1 MSEPRSRH
9 AEGAAC
15 GSAAVVC
22 HGQSPGRM
30 EALSSV
36 EPQSPQ
42 CGVPDRRRL
51 LLLHRAPSPARPCL
65 RGEPQHCKGKVLTSP
80 VKPPAC
86 RPQQPPPTPGQLAT
100 QSRPSRRSGGCK
112 SGTPGTARP
121 AGGARPVAP
130 PAAKRTAAA
139 GKPPTGAAARGEQV
153 KPGREQNPLLQPP
166 RRRCPLQGEPRAGSP
181 ASASQPPPTSGT
193 RLSHTDS
200 SSDLSDC
207 LSEPL
212 SDEPRPAAAGAG
224 SSESGSSDREQPQ
237 YPALAARGAPQRPGT
252 EQRGQ
257 AGAPAEGPT
266 GGSESEEPQQ
276 ELHQEEEELQREVE
290 ELRSENDY
298 LKDELD
304 ELRAEMEEMRDSYV
318 EEDVYQL
325 QELRRELDRANKNC
339 RILQYRL
346 RKAEQKSLKVAQTG
360 QVDGELIR
368 NIEQDLKVAKDVSVR
383 LHHELESV
391 EEKRA
396 KAEDENEVLR
406 QQIIEVEI
414 SKQALQNELEKVKES
429 SLKRRGSREFHKEKK
444 TSNQQEDS
452 ADLKC
457 QLQFAKEEAVL
468 MRKKMA
474 KLGREKDELEQEL
487 EKYKSI
493 YGDVDSPLPTGES
506 GGPPST
512 REAELKLRLKLV
524 EEEANILGR
533 KIVEL
538 EVENRGIKAEMED
551 MRCQYEKEFLNR
563 DHISSIPT
571 SPFGDST
578 ESAMELRRHLQF
590 VEEEAELLRR
600 SISEIEDHNKQ
611 LTTELN
617 KFKFSPSH
625 ELTWIDESP
634 SKCGGSLQE
643 ELKSARI
650 QINDLSGKV
659 MKLQYENRVLLS
671 NVQRYDLASHLGLR
685 SVSPRD
691 SDADSDPGKKENDN
705 DECRPPH
712 PKREGPIGGE
722 SDSDE
727 VYEKTSGFGSGK
739 PSEISDVVSSELI
752 RSREDSESLLNIK
765 REAERLERTVG
776 HLIADTDSLI
786 YDARLHMSNSFSE
799 QSLKSEEERHDGL
812 NEPELLDTIN
822 CRMKSFR
829 KELQAFLEK
838 VDHIGEGLKDHL
850 DDLSPMPNLTESSS
864 FLSTMSR
871 DSPIGNLGKEAIIDF
886 QSKLRDQMEWQLIP
900 DPGEDHDSRHSRS
913 TTASHRCS
921 DGDNKLC
928 MPGDEDC
935 FILEN
940 VSLRELQVH
949 LEQERRLHQEEL
961 ETVENRI
968 LQLEEEHLSNLRRK
982 DLEVQSLTLQNKL
995 EEKAWSQEKGLLKQE
1010 LRHFKQ
1016 NVFLLYIKLKWLL
1029 KHWRQCKKV
1038 DEDMGDDL
1046 LEIDQLD
1053 LLPECGILSELREGN
1068 PDLEDE
1074 EEDLV
1079 FALMDY
1085 SQHSTP
1091 EGTDHGPQLQTAEL
1105 LQHQK
1110 QASENRRLLGALKC
1124 LLDDFQSE
1132 LWEKERERVELQQQ
1146 YAKEKASWEVE
1157 GAKLKCHL
1165 EQFEGRSENALV
1177 ETGPMELKV
1186 AFKRER
1192 EEHKRL
1198 LAENHSLTMDL
1209 RWKVQHTE
1217 KNWNREKGEILDHYR
1232 RERRDWEQQKKEL
1245 QRRIEQLQQ
1254 EVKTHRPESLTSDQK
1269 DGVNLRAFPTQGN
1282 LHVPHA
1288 AGTRSFSDSD
1298 DVPFE
1303 ERSHFKLKE
1312 TDRCSATENLFLDA
1326 LSLDSLDDADV
1337 PPPRKL
1343 ERDKFSPCFAE
1354 EEDAHKGGLQR
1365 AVSVSSMFEFHRLMD
1380 SSPFLPDKNQAST
1393 NGKDDLT
1400 PPLSPDDL
1408 KYIEEFNKNWD
1419 YNAVKLGEAVE
1430 HPTEAWGERT
1440 ESGKGVNDPSSNS
1453 LSPSSWFLTTS
1464 VTMTTTSMTNPD
1476 HCQNSPQ
1483 RSHGVTEK
1491 MASRV
1496 FHSPPPMR
1504 RIASNEGCNK
1514 ADTDFLFSMTKSKGN
1529 VSEVKG
1535 GSPEM
1540 CGLWPCDLTKHQKDF
1555 LDGSPHPIE
1564 RPICS
1569 TVGFASTLHNMDM
1582 AKNMSDDM
1590 KEVAYSVRNAIC
1602 TNPLDCQ
1609 YRDMACQTNGT
1620 ASTGTQTTQTIS
1632 VGLQT
1637 EAWRSITSSPHK
1649 CLTPK
1654 GGYTPVSSPSRSLR
1668 SRQVA
1673 PAFEKAQA
1681 KFERPCCS
1689 PKYGS
1694 PKLQKKP
1701 VPKSDL
1707 PNSRVAPG
1715 TPQKGFSESA
1725 WARSTTTRESP
1736 VHTTINDGLSSL
1748 FNIIDHTPV
1757 VCCDP
1762 LQKLSRPS
1770 SRSRSAEPRPEFGH
1784 LHDLDGRG
1792 RSPSPI
1798 RISVEIHK
1806 EGGVEFTT
1814 IRQDLSAPPGY
1825 SLTEN
1830 ASRILNKKLLEHVLK
1845 GDQGQTSS
1853 SPTHMSKDSSPG
1865 ELAKEEPAS
1874 IEELHCPELA
1884 PPLECCFS
1892 RPERPANQRP
1902 PSRWALHSPTA
1913 SRSQSVS
1920 DLSDASGCLEARI
1933 ENPNQEDQPTGI
1945 ITV

>member
-1 MSEPRSRH
+1 
-9 AEGAAC
+9 
-15 GSAAVVC
+15 
-22 HGQSPGRM
+22 M
-30 EALSSV
+30 EAVSGA

-42 CGVPDRRRL
+42 CGGPERRRL

-65 RGEPQHCKGKVLTSP
+65 KGEPQHCRGKALP
-80 VKPPAC
+80 PAAKPPGG
-86 RPQQPPPTPGQLAT
+86 RPQPPPSLGQLAT
-100 QSRPSRRSGGCK
+100 QSRPSRRTGVCK
-112 SGTPGTARP
+112 VAGAPRP
-121 AGGARPVAP
+121 APGPRPAP
-130 PAAKRTAAA
+130 LPAPKKAAT
-139 GKPPTGAAARGEQV
+139 GKPPTGTVVRGEPW
-153 KPGREQNPLLQPP
+153 KPVRSGDQSPLLQPP
-166 RRRCPLQGEPRAGSP
+166 RRRCPLLGEPRAGSP
-181 ASASQPPPTSGT
+181 AAVPHPPAAGT

-207 LSEPL
+207 PSEPL
-212 SDEPRPAAAGAG
+212 SDEHRPAAPGAG

-237 YPALAARGAPQRPGT
+237 RPAPSTRGATHVQGK
-252 EQRGQ
+252 EQRGP
-257 AGAPAEGPT
+257 AGPPEDTGPQGLVPSEQEPAQEQ
-266 GGSESEEPQQ
+266 QQ
-276 ELHQEEEELQREVE
+276 EDGELQREVE

-304 ELRAEMEEMRDSYV
+304 ELRVEMEEMRDSYV

-368 NIEQDLKVAKDVSVR
+368 NLEQDLKVAKDVSVR

-396 KAEDENEVLR
+396 KAEDENELLR

-414 SKQALQNELEKVKES
+414 SKQALHNELEKVKES
-429 SLKRRGSREFHKEKK
+429 SLKRRGSREMHKEKK
-444 TSNQQEDS
+444 TSSQEDS

-493 YGDVDSPLPTGES
+493 YGDVDSPLPTGEA

-551 MRCQYEKEFLNR
+551 MKGQYEKEFLNR

-571 SPFGDST
+571 SPFGDSV
-578 ESAMELRRHLQF
+578 ESATELRRHLQF

-617 KFKFSPSH
+617 KFKFNPSH
-625 ELTWIDESP
+625 ELSWIDESAT
-634 SKCGGSLQE
+634 KCGGSLQE
-643 ELKSARI
+643 ELKSARL

-671 NVQRYDLASHLGLR
+671 NVQRNDLASHLGLR
-685 SVSPRD
+685 NSSPRD
-691 SDADSDPGKKENDN
+691 SDAESDTGKKESDS
-705 DECRPPH
+705 DECRIPQ

-727 VYEKTSGFGSGK
+727 MYEKTSGFGSGK
-739 PSEISDVVSSELI
+739 PSEVSDVCSVELL
-752 RSREDSESLLNIK
+752 RTREDTESLLNIK

-776 HLIADTDSLI
+776 HLITDTDSLI
-786 YDARLHMSNSFSE
+786 CDARLHLSSSFPE
-799 QSLKSEEERHDGL
+799 QSVKGEEEGHDAL
-812 NEPELLDTIN
+812 SEPELLDTIN
-822 CRMKSFR
+822 SRMKTFR
-829 KELQAFLEK
+829 KELQTFLEK
-838 VDHIGEGLKDHL
+838 VDHIGEGLKEHL

-871 DSPIGNLGKEAIIDF
+871 DSPIGNVGKEVITDF
-886 QSKLRDQMEWQLIP
+886 QSKLRDHMEWQLIQ
-900 DPGEDHDSRHSRS
+900 DPGEEHESRHTRS
-913 TTASHRCS
+913 TAAPHCCA

-928 MPGDEDC
+928 MAGDEDC

-940 VSLRELQVH
+940 LSLRDLQVH
-949 LEQERRLHQEEL
+949 LEQERRLHHEEL

-968 LQLEEEHLSNLRRK
+968 IQLEDEHLTSLRRK

-995 EEKAWSQEKGLLKQE
+995 EETAWSQEKGLMKQE

-1029 KHWRQCKKV
+1029 KHWRQCKKL
-1038 DEDMGDDL
+1038 DDNMAEDLM
-1046 LEIDQLD
+1046 EIDQMD
-1053 LLPECGILSELREGN
+1053 ILPECGLLSELRDAN
-1068 PDLEDE
+1068 PDLEEDDE
-1074 EEDLV
+1074 EDIV

-1085 SQHSTP
+1085 SQHSP
-1091 EGTDHGPQLQTAEL
+1091 SESADHGPQLQTAEL

-1110 QASENRRLLGALKC
+1110 QASENRRLLSALKC

-1132 LWEKERERVELQQQ
+1132 LWEKERERLELQQQ
-1146 YAKEKASWEVE
+1146 YAKERAGWEVE

-1165 EQFEGRSENALV
+1165 EQLDGKSEKLLE
-1177 ETGPMELKV
+1177 ETSPTESKG

-1192 EEHKRL
+1192 EEHKKL
-1198 LAENHSLTMDL
+1198 LAESHSLMMDL
-1209 RWKVQHTE
+1209 RWQVQHSE
-1217 KNWNREKGEILDHYR
+1217 KNWNRERGDLIDRFKC
-1232 RERRDWEQQKKEL
+1232 ERRDWEQQKKDL
-1245 QRRIEQLQQ
+1245 QRKIEQLQKD
-1254 EVKTHRPESLTSDQK
+1254 VKTQRTETLNCDQR
-1269 DGVNLRAFPTQGN
+1269 DGSNLRPFPTQGN
-1282 LHVPHA
+1282 LHVPHT

-1298 DVPFE
+1298 AAPFE
-1303 ERSHFKLKE
+1303 ERPHFKLKE
-1312 TDRCSATENLFLDA
+1312 TDRCCATENLFLDA
-1326 LSLDSLDDADV
+1326 LSLDSLDDVDT

-1343 ERDKFSPCFAE
+1343 ERDKFSPCFTE

-1365 AVSVSSMFEFHRLMD
+1365 AVSVSSMFDFHRLMD
-1380 SSPFLPDKNQAST
+1380 RSPFLPDKNVAST

-1419 YNAVKLGEAVE
+1419 YNAVNLDKAVE
-1430 HPTEAWGERT
+1430 QHPVESWGERT
-1440 ESGKGVNDPSSNS
+1440 EGGKEVKDTTTNS
-1453 LSPSSWFLTTS
+1453 LPASTWFLTTS
-1464 VTMTTTSMTNPD
+1464 ATITTNSLTSPD
-1476 HCQNSPQ
+1476 QNSPL
-1483 RSHGVTEK
+1483 RSHMVTEK
-1491 MASRV
+1491 TGGRP
-1496 FHSPPPMR
+1496 FHSPPALR
-1504 RIASNEGCNK
+1504 RFDSSVITSNDGTGK
-1514 ADTDFLFSMTKSKGN
+1514 AEPDFLFSMTKTTGN
-1529 VSEVKG
+1529 ASEVKG
-1535 GSPEM
+1535 TSPEM
-1540 CGLWPCDLTKHQKDF
+1540 FGRWSCDHTKHQKDF
-1555 LDGSPHPIE
+1555 LENSHPPIE
-1564 RPICS
+1564 HPICS
-1569 TVGFASTLHNMDM
+1569 TVGFASSLHSMEM
-1582 AKNMSDDM
+1582 SKNMSDDM

-1602 TNPLDCQ
+1602 SNPLDCQ
-1609 YRDMACQTNGT
+1609 VRDMASQTNGI
-1620 ASTGTQTTQTIS
+1620 ASTGTQTTQTMS

-1637 EAWRSITSSPHK
+1637 EALRSITSSPHK

-1681 KFERPCCS
+1681 KFERTCCS

-1694 PKLQKKP
+1694 PKLQKKALS
-1701 VPKSDL
+1701 KTDL
-1707 PNSRVAPG
+1707 PNSRGTPG

-1757 VCCDP
+1757 VCCD
-1762 LQKLSRPS
+1762 LVQKLPRPS

-1784 LHDLDGRG
+1784 MHDLDGRG

-1814 IRQDLSAPPGY
+1814 IRQDLSAPLGY
-1825 SLTEN
+1825 SLAEN
-1830 ASRILNKKLLEHVLK
+1830 AARILNKKLLEHVLK
-1845 GDQGQTSS
+1845 EDQGQVLN
-1853 SPTHMSKDSSPG
+1853 SPTDMSKDSSPG
-1865 ELAKEEPAS
+1865 ELCKDDPGS
-1874 IEELHCPELA
+1874 IEELPFPELA
-1884 PPLECCFS
+1884 PSLECCFS
-1892 RPERPANQRP
+1892 RPERPANQSP
-1902 PSRWALHSPTA
+1902 PSRWAAHSPTA
-1913 SRSQSVS
+1913 SRSQSAA
-1920 DLSDASGCLEARI
+1920 DLTDASGSPEAPDR
-1933 ENPNQEDQPTGI
+1933 EA
-1945 ITV
+1945 